1 VLWQV
6 LLRHAGRT
14 PPAPGH
20 AGTFALGAPGVL
32 ARVLVH
38 RGLGGVVQRTVALPL
53 QLPSAARALT
63 MMHEEGL
70 GGG

>member
-1 VLWQV
+1 
-6 LLRHAGRT
+6 
-14 PPAPGH
+14 
-20 AGTFALGAPGVL
+20 VL

-38 RGLGGVVQRTVALPL
+38 RGFGGVVQRTVALPL

-63 MMHEEGL
+63 MMQEEGL